1 MSGSRSIMNGIIA
14 GSRSP
19 VRVPII
25 TPPSGVNPI
34 EVSTDLPPSTAVIET
49 PFPTWAVIIFVSSIG
64 FPSSLAAS

>member
-1 MSGSRSIMNGIIA
+1 MSGSTVNNEWNNRRVEI
-14 GSRSP
+14 P

-64 FPSSLAAS
+64 FLVA